1 MEKQNRVESYHI
13 ITEEGY
19 GEIVEKKSRFI
30 ATLAPVSTEEEAL
43 AFIETVR
50 KKYYDARHNCFAFI
64 LGENGS
70 MERCSDDGEPSG
82 TAGRP
87 MLEVL
92 RGAGLTNV
100 AAVVTRYFGGTLLG
114 TGGLVRAYTQA
125 MQEAVDGCRIVT
137 MRYGIR
143 YRITADYTLTGKL
156 QYLFA
161 KRQITIEDTVYTD
174 KVDFHVLVPFEAEEG
189 MKKDIIEIAAARVG
203 IEKLEETYYEDRVK
217 AAE

>member
-1 MEKQNRVESYHI
+1 MEKLSRIESYRI

-30 ATLAPVSTEEEAL
+30 ATLAPVETEEEAI

-64 LGENGS
+64 LGENAAT
-70 MERCSDDGEPSG
+70 ERCSDDGEPSG

-92 RGAGLTNV
+92 RGAGLTKV

-125 MQEAVDGCRIVT
+125 MQEAVDGCTIVT

-174 KVDFHVLVPFEAEEG
+174 KVEFHVLVPFEAEAD
-189 MKKDIIEIAAARVG
+189 MKKDIIEIAAAKAG
-203 IEKLEETYYEDRVK
+203 IEKVEETYYEDKCRK
-217 AAE
+217 A

>member
-1 MEKQNRVESYHI
+1 MEKLSRIESYRI

-30 ATLAPVSTEEEAL
+30 ATLAPVETEEEAL

-64 LGENGS
+64 LGENAAT
-70 MERCSDDGEPSG
+70 ERCSDDGEPSG

-92 RGAGLTNV
+92 RGAGLTKV

-125 MQEAVDGCRIVT
+125 MQEAVDGCNIVT

-174 KVDFHVLVPFEAEEG
+174 KVEFHVLVPFEAEED
-189 MKKDIIEIAAARVG
+189 MKKDIIEIAAAKAG
-203 IEKLEETYYEDRVK
+203 IEKVEETYYEDKCQR
-217 AAE
+217 A

>member
-1 MEKQNRVESYHI
+1 MEKKNQAESYRI
-13 ITEEGY
+13 LTEQGY

-30 ATLAPVSTEEEAL
+30 ASLSPVETEEEAL
-43 AFIETVR
+43 AFIESVR

-64 LGENGS
+64 LGEDGAF
-70 MERCSDDGEPSG
+70 ERCSDDGEPSG

-92 RGAGLTNV
+92 RGAGLTKT

-125 MQEAVDGCRIVT
+125 MQEAVNACEIVT
-137 MRYGIR
+137 MRYGLR

-161 KRQITIEDTVYTD
+161 KRQITTENTIYTD
-174 KVDFHVLVPFEAEEG
+174 KVEFHVLVPSAEEEG
-189 MKKDIIEIAAARVG
+189 MKKELIEIASARVL
-203 IEKLEETYYEDRVK
+203 IEKMGETYYKEK
-217 AAE
+217 

>member
-1 MEKQNRVESYHI
+1 MEKQNRIESYRV
-13 ITEEGY
+13 ITENGY

-30 ATLAPVSTEEEAL
+30 ATLAPVESEEEAL
-43 AFIETVR
+43 VFIEAVR

-64 LGENGS
+64 LGENAGL
-70 MERCSDDGEPSG
+70 ERCSDDGEPSG

-125 MQEAVDGCRIVT
+125 MQEAVNGCNIVT

-174 KVDFHVLVPFEAEEG
+174 KVAFHVLVPFEAEEA
-189 MKKDIIEIAAARVG
+189 MKKDIIEAAAAKAQ
-203 IEKLEETYYEDRVK
+203 IEKMEETYYEDK
-217 AAE
+217 C

>member
-1 MEKQNRVESYHI
+1 MEKQNRVEQYRI
-13 ITEEGY
+13 IKEESS

-30 ATLAPVSTEEEAL
+30 AVLKPVETEEEAL
-43 AFIETVR
+43 AFIESVR
-50 KKYYDARHNCFAFI
+50 KKHYDARHNCFAFI
-64 LGENGS
+64 LGENGA

-92 RGAGLTNV
+92 RGAALTNV

-125 MQEAVDGCRIVT
+125 MQEAVDSSRIVT

-174 KVDFHVLVPFEAEEG
+174 KVVFHVLVPFEAEEA
-189 MKKDIIEIAAARVG
+189 MKKDIIEIAAAKAG
-203 IEKLEETYYEDRVK
+203 IEKVEETYYEDKCRK
-217 AAE
+217 A